1 MAHKKQPDG
10 SSPTIWTVAER
21 AGVSH
26 MTVSR
31 YLRGDRLRP
40 QNQQRVE
47 QAIAEL
53 GYRFNDTASEL
64 ASRQP
69 RRIGALVFEV
79 DDWAPQRVLAGA
91 AEAARESGHILEM
104 IRAEVGDAD
113 SFTSALQMMNRASLA
128 GVVVLSPPDQV
139 MEQMDMGS
147 LQTPWVLEVE
157 PHLPSGHP
165 LALQHPLSLA
175 VRHLA
180 GLGHEDFFL
189 LGGPE
194 DWASGRNRATAF
206 HDTVAV
212 LGLEDRG
219 ASRGPWT
226 AENGYRA
233 MEQFSGRELPTAIVA
248 ASDQIALGAL
258 AWLRERGIAVP
269 ERVSITGHD
278 GLRESAFYAPALT
291 TVAIDFAAMG
301 RRAVQA
307 LVGGQ
312 YLGAGPSVEQYS
324 FAGELVVRASTA
336 AAKSVR

>member
-1 MAHKKQPDG
+1 MANTVEPDHP
-10 SSPTIWTVAER
+10 SPTIWTVAER

-31 YLRGDRLRP
+31 YLRGDRLRA
-40 QNQQRVE
+40 QNRDRVE
-47 QAIAEL
+47 RAIAEL

-128 GVVVLSPPDQV
+128 GVVILSPPDQV
-139 MEQMDMGS
+139 LERMDLDS

-165 LALQHPLSLA
+165 LARQHPLSLA

-180 GLGHEDFFL
+180 ELGHEHFFH
-189 LGGPE
+189 LGGPG
-194 DWASGRNRATAF
+194 DWASARNRATAF
-206 HDTVAV
+206 HDTVAA
-212 LGLEDRG
+212 LGLHDCG
-219 ASRGPWT
+219 ASEGSWS
-226 AENGYRA
+226 ASNGYGA
-233 MEQFSGRELPTAIVA
+233 MERFASRSMPTAIVA

-258 AWLRERGIAVP
+258 AWLRERHLSVP
-269 ERVSITGHD
+269 EVVSITGYD
-278 GLRESAFYAPALT
+278 GLRDSAYYAPALT
-291 TVAIDFAAMG
+291 SVAIDFAAMG
-301 RRAVQA
+301 RRAVHA
-307 LVGGQ
+307 LLAGQ
-312 YLGAGPSVEQYS
+312 YLGAGPSIEQYV
-324 FAGELVVRASTA
+324 FAGELVVRAST
-336 AAKSVR
+336 SSPRTTP